1 MGSTVLLLETG
12 ESVEQ
17 GGQLL
22 RVDGQ
27 QEEVLRAGGQLL
39 RVGGQQGGGG
49 GGRQQQ
55 RWRLQT
61 HLHPQTWWKA
71 DLGHIPGRRHKLSR
85 GWPCEVK
92 KYNLSSISMMRRKFC
107 KIFYY
112 LTAGH
117 LLESKSLTEVLMC
130 VMILLICSSFNLFTL
145 ELDVHHDG
153 LDLIFLLPARNST
166 FFKLSILK
174 QLVPPPLCCSH
185 FPSTCCRRSE
195 KFY

>member
-1 MGSTVLLLETG
+1 
-12 ESVEQ
+12 
-17 GGQLL
+17 
-22 RVDGQ
+22 
-27 QEEVLRAGGQLL
+27 
-39 RVGGQQGGGG
+39 
-49 GGRQQQ
+49 
-55 RWRLQT
+55 
-61 HLHPQTWWKA
+61 
-71 DLGHIPGRRHKLSR
+71 
-85 GWPCEVK
+85 
-92 KYNLSSISMMRRKFC
+92 MMRRKFC

-195 KFY
+195 NFYSIFSLSIPSLFAQLLNEILDHSYISKMQSTSTASVRQLQVFLALLRYNFLRTSLLKKKVH